1 MDRPKR
7 EKFLPKKL
15 CDNIKDSKERFQ
27 CSYCKSNYARKA
39 GLNTHV
45 KQKHEHVMKCSD
57 DGDENINFI
66 PPKPKIANLNK
77 VVNPIDPNEVPNAG
91 TLVDRGTPNEGVGN
105 FNTIS
110 SGMI

>member
-7 EKFLPKKL
+7 DKFLPKKL

-45 KQKHEHVMKCSD
+45 KQKHEHDMKCSD
-57 DGDENINFI
+57 DGDENI
-66 PPKPKIANLNK
+66 K
-77 VVNPIDPNEVPNAG
+77 VVNPIDLNEVPNAG

-105 FNTIS
+105 FNNFS

>member
-1 MDRPKR
+1 M
-7 EKFLPKKL
+7 
-15 CDNIKDSKERFQ
+15 
-27 CSYCKSNYARKA
+27 
-39 GLNTHV
+39 
-45 KQKHEHVMKCSD
+45 KQKHEHDMKCSD
-57 DGDENINFI
+57 DGDENI
-66 PPKPKIANLNK
+66 K